1 MNRPFFQ
8 YYRIPLILSISLAIV
23 IITSKSSL
31 IIQGEFTDYISIF
44 GIILGSILGIFILD
58 LDYFLHAYLLE
69 PKEEFSLRFRDYIKD
84 KDFIGVF
91 DYIILHSEDIQ
102 NKTLN
107 SLVFQVSLGI
117 FSLVVSGNISLPY
130 LVKAL
135 VISTLLNTIFRF
147 YYFYFQGFGKDWFW
161 ILKKV
166 PNKYFI
172 GLINFI
178 ILVIVGFSI
187 SLFK

>member
-8 YYRIPLILSISLAIV
+8 YYRIPLILAISLAVV

-31 IIQGEFTDYISIF
+31 IVQGDYTDYLNIL
-44 GIILGSILGIFILD
+44 GIIVGSILGIFILD
-58 LDYFLHAYLLE
+58 LDYFLHAYILE

-84 KDFIGVF
+84 KDFFGVF
-91 DYIILHSEDIQ
+91 DYIILHSEDIK

-117 FSLVVSGNISLPY
+117 FSLVTSGNISLPY
-130 LVKAL
+130 LVKAM
-135 VISTLLNTIFRF
+135 VISSLLNTIFRF
-147 YYFYFQGFGKDWFW
+147 YYFYFQGYGKDWFW
-161 ILKKV
+161 ILKKI
-166 PNKYFI
+166 PNKYVI
-172 GLINFI
+172 GLFNLIVLI
-178 ILVIVGFSI
+178 IIGFSV